1 MDCDENVSTDGGT
14 EDILPGRDQ
23 TDHVHV
29 FRDCAYIA
37 CLLEIHIYL
46 LHVELKTKDENWT
59 GDSHWTPIFSDAI
72 CEQPPQLH
80 IFTLN
85 ECLIACRKTVLDQV
99 VHLKTGTKNCPR
111 TKFSTYSVLHIFV
124 FVFIFPIIQPDT
136 AEMKLAHA
144 QAGPGDGKKTDNYN

>member
-23 TDHVHV
+23 TDRVHV

-37 CLLEIHIYL
+37 RLLEIHIYL

-72 CEQPPQLH
+72 CEQPPQLNY
-80 IFTLN
+80 I
-85 ECLIACRKTVLDQV
+85 
-99 VHLKTGTKNCPR
+99 
-111 TKFSTYSVLHIFV
+111 SLH
-124 FVFIFPIIQPDT
+124 
-136 AEMKLAHA
+136 
-144 QAGPGDGKKTDNYN
+144 